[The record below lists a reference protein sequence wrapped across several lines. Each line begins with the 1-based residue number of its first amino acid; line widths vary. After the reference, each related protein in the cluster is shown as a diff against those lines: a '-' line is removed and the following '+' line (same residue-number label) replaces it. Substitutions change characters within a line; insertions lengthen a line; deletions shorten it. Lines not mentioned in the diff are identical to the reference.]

1 VALFALA
8 LSIVVGVVVGL
19 LPAMA
24 ASRVPAADAIRDSRR
39 TTANA
44 SRRRLRSGLIVAE
57 VSLAMLLA
65 VGAGLLIRSFV
76 AVLGVDPGFQA
87 NGLLTMQLNLPAQ
100 AQTNQNARLA
110 FYDTLETQLKA
121 LPGVTAVGGTT
132 RLPLGSTSVSTT
144 LNIEG
149 RDLPPNQMPS
159 VELRRAVFDYFGAM
173 EIPILRGRAFE
184 PSDTATTPIVGIVN
198 TALVAKVFPNEDPI
212 GRRLRLG
219 PNPAA
224 VPVTIVGVIGS
235 VRHGSLEEAPRPEL
249 YLNYRQNAPVQ
260 PFVVI
265 KTSTDPATLAA
276 AARQAVK
283 NAGAAAPFDVRTM
296 LQVRDGAV
304 AERRFILW
312 LVALFGAMA
321 LALSAIGVYGVVT
334 LVATERSQEVGI
346 RLALGA
352 RPVQVLTMILS
363 QASTLALAGVA
374 VGGALSLIF
383 APSLSSQFYG
393 VKGTD
398 PATYATVAATLLLV
412 ALFAAYIPARRA
424 MGTDPAQTLK

>member
-1 VALFALA
+1 
-8 LSIVVGVVVGL
+8 
-19 LPAMA
+19 
-24 ASRVPAADAIRDSRR
+24 
-39 TTANA
+39 
-44 SRRRLRSGLIVAE
+44 LRSGLIVAE

-159 VELRRAVFDYFGAM
+159 VELRRAIFDYFGAM